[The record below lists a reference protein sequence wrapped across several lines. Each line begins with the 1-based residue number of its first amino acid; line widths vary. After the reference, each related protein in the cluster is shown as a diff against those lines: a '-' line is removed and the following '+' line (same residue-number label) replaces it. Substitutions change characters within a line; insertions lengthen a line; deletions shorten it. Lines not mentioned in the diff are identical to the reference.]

1 MCGIAGIFDPSGGQ
15 ALGEL
20 AATAGRMADVQA
32 HRGPD
37 GRGVWADPDGGLALG
52 HRRLAVLDLSEA
64 GAQPMLSHCGRYAL
78 CLNGEVYN
86 HADLRA
92 QIEAARA
99 YSGRP
104 AIAWRGHSDTEV
116 LLEALALWGAEEG
129 LKRSVG
135 MFALALWDRREKILT
150 LGRDRLGEKPLC
162 YAKSR
167 GRLLFASELPGLTA
181 GTDFCPGVDK
191 NALALF
197 LRLSC
202 LPAPHSILSGV
213 RKLPAG
219 CLLSLGAS
227 DLSAASSTNELPKPR
242 PYWSL
247 KAVAEAGLALPFAGS
262 DAEAQERL
270 LGLLRQSV
278 RGQMLADV
286 PVGAL
291 LSGGVDSS
299 LVTALMVEAAA
310 SLGAEPVRTFTIGY
324 ADGDGAAYDESVQA
338 QAVAHHLGTR
348 HTTLVFQP
356 QDALDLA
363 TRLSQVAGEPFADAS
378 LLPSRLV
385 AGLARQQV
393 TVCLTGDGGDEIF
406 AGYNRHVQG
415 AALWAQLAGVSP
427 GLRTAAAGALQS
439 LSPRAWDRLFA
450 LVNPLLPENARQRLP
465 GEKLHKLAL
474 ALPVRVAP
482 AYYSALVSA
491 WPDPGQLVP
500 GASEPPWALRQPGG
514 WPSPSLCP
522 EGGTAWMQFL
532 DSSWYL
538 PEDILTKVDRAS
550 MSVGLEARA
559 PYLDHRVAEFAWSLP
574 PEMRVRAGHGKWALR
589 ALLERYVP
597 SALWERPKTGF
608 GVPLDAWLRGPLKAW
623 AETLLDPE
631 RLACEG
637 YFEPAPVAKA
647 WAEHQSGRY
656 NRQYRLWPVLMF
668 QSWLETAGISG

>member
-1 MCGIAGIFDPSGGQ
+1 MCGIAGIFDPNGGQ
-15 ALGEL
+15 TPQEL
-20 AATAGRMADVQA
+20 AGVAGRMADVQA

-37 GRGVWADPDGGLALG
+37 GRGVWSDADGGLALG
-52 HRRLAVLDLSEA
+52 HRRLAVLDLTEA
-64 GAQPMLSHCGRYAL
+64 GAQPMQSHCGRFVL
-78 CLNGEVYN
+78 CLNGEIYN

-92 QIEAARA
+92 QVDAARS

-104 AIAWRGHSDTEV
+104 ALNWRGRSDTEA
-116 LLEALALWGAEEG
+116 LLEALALWGPEEA
-129 LKRSVG
+129 LKRAAG
-135 MFALALWDRREKILT
+135 MFALALWDRRERT
-150 LGRDRLGEKPLC
+150 LSLARDRLGEKPLC

-181 GTDFCPGVDK
+181 GTGFCPGVDR

-202 LPAPHSILSGV
+202 VPAPHSILAGV

-219 CLLSLGAS
+219 CLLTIAAA
-227 DLSAASSTNELPKPR
+227 DLSAAAAAALPAPK

-247 KAVAEAGLALPFAGS
+247 KTVAEAGLALPFAGS
-262 DAEAQERL
+262 DEEALERVL
-270 LGLLRQSV
+270 FLLRQSV

-299 LVTALMVEAAA
+299 LVTALMTEAAA
-310 SLGAEPVRTFTIGY
+310 SLGGDSVRTFTVGY
-324 ADGDGAAYDESVQA
+324 ADGDGDAYDESRQA
-338 QAVAHHLGTR
+338 EAVAHHLGTR
-348 HTTLVFQP
+348 HSTLVFRP
-356 QDALDLA
+356 QEALSLA
-363 TRLSQVAGEPFADAS
+363 TQLAQVSGEPFADAS

-385 AGLARQQV
+385 AGLAREHV

-427 GLRTAAAGALQS
+427 GLRGAAAAALQS

-450 LVNPLLPENARQRLP
+450 LFGPLLPHSARQRQS

-482 AYYSALVSA
+482 AFYSALVSA

-500 GASEPPWALRQPGG
+500 GASEPTWALRNPGG
-514 WPSPSLCP
+514 WPSPALCP

-538 PEDILTKVDRAS
+538 PEDILTKVDRAG

-574 PEMRVRAGHGKWALR
+574 PQMRVRAGHGKWALR
-589 ALLERYVP
+589 GLLERYVP
-597 SALWERPKTGF
+597 RPLWERPKTGF

-637 YFEPAPVAKA
+637 YFEPAPVAAA
-647 WAEHQSGRY
+647 WAEHQSGRF

-668 QSWLETAGISG
+668 QSWLESAGISG